1 MPLDETITSFSD
13 RIIELFEMV
22 NQQNGGLKI
31 LENNAWFYQI
41 PSEKPVSIVALN
53 SMDSKDE
60 LLPSIIEGIHSE
72 KREEMAKAAYLSICF
87 DTNTELARK
96 YPKKWKKACYYLSG
110 YWKIINNLFYIKR
123 PSNDF
128 ESMKRSR
135 NKFEIAGFKAL
146 KNGYGNKELWTDMEI
161 WKDPDI
167 LY

>member
-128 ESMKRSR
+128 ESMKRLR